1 MAEKKVDIFEII
13 LLIVGIGVSIL
24 GFQFIGKVFELE
36 NGQLSWQMLMA
47 IFNWLTLLV
56 LFILLSLVVDSS
68 KKTLEQMRMVV
79 ELLSDKKKKK

>member
-1 MAEKKVDIFEII
+1 MEKKVDIFEII

-68 KKTLEQMRMVV
+68 KKTLEQMRALV
-79 ELLSDKKKKK
+79 ELLSKKKK